1 MNHKRKRPKH
11 LRAGCLHCK
20 AWKDERAAKVDRI
33 KPSLRR
39 KLKDIAAQMDTVT
52 LDVDSR
58 RVLADGLW
66 DLYK

>member
-33 KPSLRR
+33 KAGLRR
-39 KLKDIAAQMDTVT
+39 KLQDTNGQIEIDV
-52 LDVDSR
+52 LDHALLSWE
-58 RVLADGLW
+58 LSE
-66 DLYK
+66 

>member
-20 AWKDERAAKVDRI
+20 AWKDEREAKADRI

-39 KLKDIAAQMDTVT
+39 KLQ
-52 LDVDSR
+52 S
-58 RVLADGLW
+58 DG
-66 DLYK
+66 DE